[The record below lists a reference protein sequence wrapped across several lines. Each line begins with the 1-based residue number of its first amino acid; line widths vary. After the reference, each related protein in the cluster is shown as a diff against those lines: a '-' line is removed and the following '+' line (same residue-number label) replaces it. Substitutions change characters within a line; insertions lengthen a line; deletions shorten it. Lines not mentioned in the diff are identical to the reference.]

1 MNEARKCPACGAGI
15 AVVDDSDA
23 PAAGAA
29 VIGDIANDPDSCP
42 ACGFNLA
49 GATEEIE
56 MPAVGDSGSIGSC
69 GEHGK
74 PRLTLTKGPLKGEVF
89 YLDSFPV
96 IIGRDPSCDLFLNNM
111 TVSREHA
118 EIVCEGDQLVV
129 RDKDSLN
136 GTWVDNKVIE
146 EAELFEGSLLQIG
159 TFSMRFSCM

>member
-1 MNEARKCPACGAGI
+1 MNEARNCPACGAGI
-15 AVVDDSDA
+15 AVTDDSA
-23 PAAGAA
+23 TGA
-29 VIGDIANDPDSCP
+29 VIGAVVNGLGSCP

-69 GEHGK
+69 GERGK

-96 IIGRDPSCDLFLNNM
+96 IIGRDPGCDLFLNNM

-118 EIVCEGDQLVV
+118 EIVCEGNQLVV

-136 GTWVDNKVIE
+136 GTWVDNKVVE
-146 EAELFEGSLLQIG
+146 EAELFEGSLLQVGI
-159 TFSMRFSCM
+159 FSMRFSCL